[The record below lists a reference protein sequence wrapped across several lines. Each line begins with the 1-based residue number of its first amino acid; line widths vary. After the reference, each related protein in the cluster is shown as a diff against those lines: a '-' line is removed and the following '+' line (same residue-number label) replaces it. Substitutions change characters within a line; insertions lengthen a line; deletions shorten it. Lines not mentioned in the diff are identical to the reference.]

1 MSEYD
6 EEEEMAEESGTNIGV
21 IYFLKAILII
31 MYKIIPDRS
40 MKVTE
45 TKSQKDMVMVKPN
58 YPIMI
63 YMKVTIKMAKDMGMA
78 LISKLSH
85 NIFIFYLI

>member
-45 TKSQKDMVMVKPN
+45 TKS
-58 YPIMI
+58 
-63 YMKVTIKMAKDMGMA
+63 
-78 LISKLSH
+78 
-85 NIFIFYLI
+85 